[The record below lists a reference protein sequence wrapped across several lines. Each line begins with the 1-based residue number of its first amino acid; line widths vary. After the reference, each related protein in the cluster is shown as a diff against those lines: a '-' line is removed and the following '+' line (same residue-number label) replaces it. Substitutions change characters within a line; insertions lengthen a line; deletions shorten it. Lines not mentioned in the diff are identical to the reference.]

1 MNRQYLIWTAV
12 AVLIALGAGFGI
24 GRRTTPGHATAN
36 APVTS
41 RETRR
46 PLYYR
51 NPMGLPD
58 TSPVPKK
65 DAMGMDY
72 LPVYADDEAAA
83 TPGVVA
89 LAPERIQALGVRT
102 EPVRRQSLD
111 ESLRTSG
118 TVQVDE
124 TRQFSIAPRFDGW
137 VERLQANQTG
147 MAVRRGQPLLH
158 VYSPQLLAA
167 QEDYRVAAA
176 ALRNLE
182 AADPSSAQAMRR
194 LRDAAV
200 LRLRHYGIDPGQLQ
214 HLAHL
219 SPGNLAIT
227 APADGVILDKPIV
240 EGARFVAGDTIL
252 RLADL
257 SVVWVTV
264 NVPASQID
272 AVRLGQDAEFTTPA
286 LPGRRFSGR
295 VGFLQPTLDT
305 TTRSL
310 GVRVVLPNPDGQL
323 RPGLY
328 GQVILA
334 GADGMAVLTIPRSA
348 LIDSGTR
355 QTVLV
360 QVAEGRF
367 APRSVVIGRR
377 SEDRIEVSSGLAEG
391 ERVVVEGNFLIDSE
405 SNLRAALAN
414 LASAAGDDGKAATD
428 PAAASTASPALPP
441 PQAGHAG
448 HDSHT
453 MPPPARARP
462 PVAHPTPRPDR
473 AHPPA
478 DHDMSQMEH

>member
-1 MNRQYLIWTAV
+1 MNRQHLSWMTV

-24 GRRTTPGHATAN
+24 GRKSTPGHARAN
-36 APVTS
+36 APATS

-72 LPVYADDEAAA
+72 LPVYADDEAA

-111 ESLRTSG
+111 GSLRASG

-147 MAVRRGQPLLH
+147 MVVRRGQPLLH

-219 SPGNLAIT
+219 PAGNLAIT

-305 TTRSL
+305 ATRSL

-328 GQVILA
+328 GQVILT

-360 QVAEGRF
+360 QVTEGRF
-367 APRSVVIGRR
+367 APRTVVIGRR
-377 SEDRIEVSSGLAEG
+377 GEDRIEVTSGLAEG

-414 LASAAGDDGKAATD
+414 LAGAAGGDGKAATD
-428 PAAASTASPALPP
+428 PAATSTTSPALPP
-441 PQAGHAG
+441 SQAGHAG
-448 HDSHT
+448 HDT
-453 MPPPARARP
+453 PPARARP
-462 PVAHPTPRPDR
+462 PVAHPAPMPDR